1 MVSSP
6 PRQAPFDTVM
16 SATPPGTPRKP
27 PSAASRY
34 LFVFLLGLVIGVVAL
49 VMLLRAMD
57 ARKTWRDRY
66 PDAPMQVLAAQT
78 AQLRE
83 NVAANRC
90 SPTDTLPYL
99 QSLRSLGNDF
109 ERAFP
114 DLRDDPRFVQHAA
127 QYRGTLDTALA
138 APPLGCEGVQQ
149 AAAKVG
155 DACKAC
161 HQDFR

>member
-1 MVSSP
+1 MSTPSP
-6 PRQAPFDTVM
+6 E
-16 SATPPGTPRKP
+16 TPPEPAPASRP

-34 LFVFLLGLVIGVVAL
+34 LFVFLLGLVIGIVVL
-49 VMLLRAMD
+49 VMLLRALD
-57 ARKTWRDRY
+57 ARKTWRDHY
-66 PDAPMQVLAAQT
+66 PHALMHVLSAQS

-83 NVAANRC
+83 SAEANRC
-90 SPTDTLPYL
+90 GPTDTLPFL

-114 DLRDDPRFVQHAA
+114 ELRDDQRFVSHAA
-127 QYRGTLDTALA
+127 EFRGTLDTALA

-149 AAAKVG
+149 VG
-155 DACKAC
+155 KQVGEACKAC